1 MKHKQQKKIHRTVQD
16 LKVGNESKQKTQTKG
31 DLEVKILGAPTGNS
45 EARVTNRMQEM
56 EDGILVREVL
66 LYMYCFIG

>member
-1 MKHKQQKKIHRTVQD
+1 MKKINKTVQD
-16 LKVGNESKQKTQTKG
+16 LKVGKQSKQKTQTKG

-45 EARVTNRMQEM
+45 ESSVTKRMQEM
-56 EDGILVREVL
+56 EEGILVWEVF